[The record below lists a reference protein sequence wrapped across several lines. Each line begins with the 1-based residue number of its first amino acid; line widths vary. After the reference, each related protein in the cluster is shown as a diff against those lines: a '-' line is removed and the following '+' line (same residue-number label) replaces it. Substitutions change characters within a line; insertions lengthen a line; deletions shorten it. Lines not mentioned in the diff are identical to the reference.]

1 MTSTRRTSSLTMA
14 VFAMQAMSF
23 GAWLALIPF
32 VKEDLGLSKGE
43 LALALL
49 GFPVA
54 LIPTMKL
61 ASGIVTRVGPRKA
74 LMGAFPML
82 ALVVTLPLFSTG
94 PVTLFLCLAVLG
106 LVIAFL
112 EIGMNVYAGRLE
124 KERKVTVMSRCHGFW
139 AVGIMIG
146 SGLMTL
152 LAWAPP
158 LAGLLS
164 ISVASAACGV
174 IAARSLPHLG
184 APPGTPPP
192 PRRSLRQAPVALVP
206 IALCTLAVTMTE
218 GAMSDW
224 AAVYLAERLPPGAT
238 HAGIAVSI
246 FAGFLAA
253 GRFAGDALKT
263 RFGAVLLARGA
274 ILLAVTGLMCLVLPL
289 PVVTAYVGFALLGT
303 GCAVAFPLGVSAAA
317 ALDDTYEGENIALT
331 SMVAVTGFLI
341 GPPMIGG
348 LAELQGL
355 RLGLAA
361 LLPFLLAG
369 FVLAPRLEPV
379 PVSDSAGDSGRPH
392 PVSGRREGR
401 TWG

>member
-1 MTSTRRTSSLTMA
+1 MVSTRRTCSLTMA

-23 GAWLALIPF
+23 GAWLALIPL
-32 VKEDLGLSKGE
+32 VKTELDLSKGE
-43 LALALL
+43 LAVALL
-49 GFPVA
+49 GFPIA

-61 ASGIVTRVGPRKA
+61 ASGIVTRVGPRRA
-74 LMGAFPML
+74 LMSVLPVQAC
-82 ALVVTLPLFSTG
+82 AVTLPLFATG
-94 PVTLFLCLAVLG
+94 QGTLFLSLAVLG

-124 KERKVTVMSRCHGFW
+124 KEREVTVMSRCHGFW

-146 SGLMTL
+146 SALITVL
-152 LAWAPP
+152 SFASP
-158 LAGLLS
+158 LAGLFA
-164 ISVASAACGV
+164 ISAASAAVGV
-174 IAARSLPHLG
+174 FAARSLPHLG
-184 APPGTPPP
+184 AAPGTPPP

-206 IALCTLAVTMTE
+206 IALCTLVVTMTE

-224 AAVYLAERLPPGAT
+224 AAVYLAERLPAEAT

-253 GRFAGDALKT
+253 GRFAGDALKM

-289 PVVTAYVGFALLGT
+289 PLFAAYLGFALLGT

-348 LAELQGL
+348 LAEVQTL

-361 LLPFLLAG
+361 LLPFLLVG
-369 FVLAPRLEPV
+369 FVLASRLAPGSVAGPV
-379 PVSDSAGDSGRPH
+379 GPTDDSARADPVSPH
-392 PVSGRREGR
+392 
-401 TWG
+401 